1 MPSDSR
7 ARVAPRR
14 GATRVAIRKVSLA
27 VGVGL
32 GVAMAGAC
40 SLAEPSLPPAPYV
53 APAVGTV
60 YRYAGFSNTVVG
72 AEGLR
77 TRFVDD
83 SGRQGLRVGL
93 FISDDPEHPS
103 QIDPAQ
109 LGALWPLESEK
120 QTNVVVR
127 NGPSAWLWRFK
138 VLGVQD
144 VTVPAGRFQT
154 YLVQA
159 VQRPDTIRDPKA
171 TQETVVGYTFWYA
184 PSIAAV
190 VRFRTTYYSG
200 PAMGRVVQS
209 ELRAVERP
217 SAAPGGAPTGR

>member
-1 MPSDSR
+1 MTTDSR

-14 GATRVAIRKVSLA
+14 GATRVAIRRLSLA
-27 VGVGL
+27 VGVVL
-32 GVAMAGAC
+32 GAATAGAC
-40 SLAEPSLPPAPYV
+40 SLVEPSLPPAPYV

-72 AEGLR
+72 ADGLR

-93 FISDDPEHPS
+93 FISDDPRHPS
-103 QIDPAQ
+103 RIDPAQ

-127 NGPSAWLWRFK
+127 NDSSAWLWRFK

-159 VQRPDTIRDPKA
+159 VQRPDTIRDPTA
-171 TQETVVGYTFWYA
+171 PRETVVGYTFWYA

-200 PAMGRVVQS
+200 PAMGQVVES

-217 SAAPGGAPTGR
+217 PAAPAGEPTGR